1 MNSYSILI
9 VEDEIDIARAI
20 EAYLNNQGYKTFIA
34 GNGIEGLDI
43 LATEEINCS
52 AWVSLFPKYSKN
64 FGGSLGSRK
73 NSR

>member
-43 LATEEINCS
+43 LATEELHLAIVDVMMDKMDCINF
-52 AWVSLFPKYSKN
+52 VMKL
-64 FGGSLGSRK
+64 R
-73 NSR
+73 